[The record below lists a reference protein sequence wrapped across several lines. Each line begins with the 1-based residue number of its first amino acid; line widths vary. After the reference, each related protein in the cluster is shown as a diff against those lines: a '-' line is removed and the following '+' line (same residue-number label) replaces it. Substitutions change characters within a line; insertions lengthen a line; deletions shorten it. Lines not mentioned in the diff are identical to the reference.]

1 MASIRSFPKSRYWYA
16 CFSVPTADG
25 KLKQI
30 QRTTKEIDRRK
41 ALELARKLET
51 AARIQLTEAQAHK
64 AIAELYAVANPG
76 DTLPGS
82 NVRDWFTTW
91 AKNKAIETAPTTAG
105 NYQRTVDHFINSLG
119 KRADLP
125 VNSLSRRDI
134 ISFRNARAQR
144 VSVSSANTELKI
156 VRMALK
162 DALDAI
168 VCLTNVAAGVDRAKS
183 PEPDNER
190 RPFTIRE
197 LKRIYRQTEGEWR
210 GIFLI
215 GLYTGAR
222 LKDCARMTW
231 QNVDLDQRELN
242 FVSRKKKRR
251 QSVWIHP
258 KLLDFLLTLPA
269 GEDPKAPLFPKAAAV
284 KHTGTLSNQ
293 FHNIMARA
301 RLVEKRKHRK
311 QQKGKGRDSR
321 RAFNEISFHAL
332 RHTATSLMKNA
343 KASQAAV
350 MDIVGHD
357 SAAASL
363 IYTHADEPSKRA
375 AIETLPDITTE

>member
-1 MASIRSFPKSRYWYA
+1 MASIRSFQKSRYWYA
-16 CFSVPTADG
+16 CFSIPAADG
-25 KLKQI
+25 KLKQV
-30 QRTTKEIDRRK
+30 QRTTKEVDRRK
-41 ALELARKLET
+41 ALEIARKLEA
-51 AARIQLTEAQAHK
+51 AARIRLTEAQAHK
-64 AIAELYAVANPG
+64 TIADIYAVSNPG

-82 NVRDWFTTW
+82 SVRDWFTDW
-91 AKNKAIETAPTTAG
+91 AKNKADETAPSTG
-105 NYQRTVDHFINSLG
+105 SNYQRTADHFINSLG
-119 KRADLP
+119 KRADIP
-125 VNSLSRRDI
+125 INSLSRRDI

-144 VSVSSANTELKI
+144 VSVSTANTELKI

-162 DALDAI
+162 DAADLC
-168 VCLTNVAAGVDRAKS
+168 VTNVAVGVDNANS
-183 PEPDNER
+183 PEPENER
-190 RPFTIRE
+190 RPFTVRE

-222 LKDCARMTW
+222 LRDCARLTW
-231 QNVDLDQRELN
+231 QNVELEERTLN

-258 KLLDFLLTLPA
+258 KLLDYLLTLPA
-269 GEDPKAPLFPKAAAV
+269 GDDPKLPLFPRAAAV

-293 FHNIMARA
+293 FHDIMARA

-311 QQKGKGRDSR
+311 QEKGKGRDSR
-321 RAFNEISFHAL
+321 RSFNEISFHAL
-332 RHTATSLMKNA
+332 RHTATSMMKNA
-343 KASQAAV
+343 KASAAAV

-363 IYTHADEPSKRA
+363 VYTHADEPSKRE
-375 AIETLPDITTE
+375 AIESLPDITIE